1 MFQGL
6 RKDSRMGKR
15 IQGLVKTIQ
24 GLVKRIQGLEN
35 VERLDDDLVLS
46 QHFKD

>member
-15 IQGLVKTIQ
+15 IL

-35 VERLDDDLVLS
+35 VKRLDDDLVLS
-46 QHFKD
+46 QHFRD